1 MLLSALREYA
11 EANPKNLPEFHSRQQ
26 VPYAIDL
33 DRDGNFVG
41 FRTVE
46 KPPPTL
52 TIPYVTRTVA
62 INPLPLD
69 RGDYTL
75 GVVPVRKTDAD
86 QAKAAARTPLAHE
99 AYVALLAEGAEATGL
114 PEFAA
119 MLQFASTV
127 DAGALPL
134 PEGFDASRFVAV
146 YVDRSLVTDDPVA
159 QRWWASRLAASKAE
173 IVASPRPCSV
183 CGAASPP
190 ADAVPVPIRGLTS
203 LGGQATMA
211 LISGKSPDHEVYERH
226 GLKWGTGASICLV
239 CGEAS
244 HSVLNQLIADPVH
257 AKRLGNVLYVWWSP
271 AEADDFLAA
280 LISGDSDEA
289 VAATLGSVLTGKPQ
303 PDLDP
308 LRFIGVSLGANSARV
323 VVRSWTDLTI
333 GTVKANLRQW
343 FARTS
348 VVGHSGSQPRALG
361 AFVLLAS
368 VAPPGQGS
376 PLSRIDPGL
385 VETVITAALDGS
397 ALPTSLLAHIL
408 ARTRAELG
416 HLTAARTALLKAC
429 ITPIDHPSPENHMT
443 ALDTSSTDSAYR
455 CGRLLALLDE
465 AARLATSANNA
476 LVDRSY
482 SAASTMPAITFTR
495 LLRLHRAH
503 LDKLRRDN
511 RGAAI
516 RIDQSVTEILGGVGG
531 VRDLPRTFSI
541 AEQARFALGLYH
553 QQAEG
558 HAARDR
564 AKAARLLSEVQ
575 STQEAE
581 A

>member
-1 MLLSALREYA
+1 MLLTALREYA
-11 EANPKNLPEFHSRQQ
+11 EANKDLPDFHSRQQ

-41 FRTVE
+41 FRPVD

-62 INPLPLD
+62 IIPLPLD

-75 GVVPVRKTDAD
+75 GIVPEKKTEVDR
-86 QAKAAARTPLAHE
+86 AKAAVRAPLSHT
-99 AYVALLAEGAEATGL
+99 AYVALLEEAAVATRL
-114 PEFAA
+114 HEFAA
-119 MLQFASTV
+119 MHRFASTV
-127 DAGALPL
+127 DPAALPL
-134 PEGFDASRFVAV
+134 PEGFDGSRFVAV
-146 YVDRSLVTDDPVA
+146 YVDRRLVTDNPVA
-159 QRWWASRLAASKAE
+159 QRWWAARLSATKTTSAATA
-173 IVASPRPCSV
+173 RPCSV
-183 CGAASPP
+183 CGTASSP

-203 LGGQATMA
+203 VGGKATMA
-211 LISGKSPDHEVYERH
+211 LIPGKSPDHEVYERH
-226 GLKWGTGASICLV
+226 GLPWGTGASVCLA
-239 CGEAS
+239 CGEAT

-323 VVRSWTDLTI
+323 VVRSWTDATI
-333 GTVKANLRQW
+333 GTVKANLRRW
-343 FARTS
+343 FGRTS
-348 VVGHSGSQPRALG
+348 VVGHNGSHPRALG

-368 VAPPGQGS
+368 VSPPGQGS
-376 PLSRIDPGL
+376 PLSRLDPGL
-385 VETVITAALDGS
+385 VETVITAALDAS
-397 ALPTSLLAHIL
+397 ALPQALLAHTL

-416 HLTAARTALLKAC
+416 HLTAARAALLKAC
-429 ITPIDHPSPENHMT
+429 ITPADHPSPEKHMT
-443 ALDTSSTDSAYR
+443 ALDTSSTDAAYL

-503 LDKLRRDN
+503 LDKLRRDK
-511 RGAAI
+511 RGAAF
-516 RIDQSVTEILGGVGG
+516 RIDQTVTEILGG

-558 HAARDR
+558 HAARQR
-564 AKAARLLSEVQ
+564 AMAARLLSEDQ
-575 STQEAE
+575 STQEDDA
-581 A
+581 

>member
-1 MLLSALREYA
+1 MLLTALREYA
-11 EANPKNLPEFHSRQQ
+11 DANKHLPDFHSRQP

-33 DRDGNFVG
+33 DRDGNFVT
-41 FRTVE
+41 FREVDE
-46 KPPPTL
+46 PL
-52 TIPYVTRTVA
+52 TIPYVTRTSTIVA
-62 INPLPLD
+62 LPLD

-75 GVVPVRKTDAD
+75 GLVPLKKTDAD
-86 QAKAAARTPLAHE
+86 QTKAASRTPRAHE
-99 AYVALLAEGAEATGL
+99 AYVALLSEAAAATGL

-119 MLQFASTV
+119 MHRFASTV
-127 DAGALPL
+127 DAQALPL
-134 PEGFDASRFVAV
+134 PDGFDASRFVAV
-146 YVDRSLVTDDPVA
+146 YVDRQLVTKNPVA
-159 QRWWASRLAASKAE
+159 QRWWAARLSAGRAMTAAA
-173 IVASPRPCSV
+173 ARPCSV
-183 CGAASPP
+183 CGGESSP
-190 ADAVPVPIRGLTS
+190 AEAIPVPIRGLTS

-226 GLKWGTGASICLV
+226 GLPWGTGASICLA
-239 CGEAS
+239 CGEAT
-244 HSVLNQLIADPVH
+244 HSVLNQLIADPFH
-257 AKRLGNVLYVWWSP
+257 AKRLGKVLYVWWSP
-271 AEADDFLAA
+271 AEADDFVAA

-289 VAATLGSVLTGKPQ
+289 VAATLDSVLTGRPE
-303 PDLDP
+303 PGLDP

-323 VVRSWTDLTI
+323 VVRSWTDVTI
-333 GTVKANLRQW
+333 GTVKANLRRW
-343 FARTS
+343 FGRTS
-348 VVGHSGSQPRALG
+348 VVGRSGSQPRALG

-376 PLSRIDPGL
+376 SLSRLDPSL
-385 VETVITAALDGS
+385 VETVITAALEGS
-397 ALPTSLLAHIL
+397 GLPPSLLSHTL

-416 HLTAARTALLKAC
+416 HLTAARAALLKAC
-429 ITPIDHPSPENHMT
+429 ITPADHPSPEKHMT
-443 ALDTSSTDSAYR
+443 ALDTSSTDTAYL

-503 LDKLRRDN
+503 LDKLRRN
-511 RGAAI
+511 KRGAAV
-516 RIDQSVTEILGGVGG
+516 RIDQTVTEILGGI
-531 VRDLPRTFSI
+531 RDLPRTFSI

-558 HAARDR
+558 HAARER
-564 AKAARLLSEVQ
+564 AGAARLLSEDQ
-575 STQEAE
+575 STQEDE

>member
-1 MLLSALREYA
+1 MLLTALREYA
-11 EANPKNLPEFHSRQQ
+11 GANKDFPDFHSRQQ

-33 DRDGNFVG
+33 DRDGNFVT
-41 FRTVE
+41 FRAVA
-46 KPPPTL
+46 KPSPTL
-52 TIPYVTRTVA
+52 TIPYVTRTSTIA
-62 INPLPLD
+62 ALPLD

-75 GVVPVRKTDAD
+75 GVVPPKKTEAD
-86 QAKAAARTPLAHE
+86 QAKAAARTPRAHK
-99 AYVALLAEGAEATGL
+99 AYVALLAEAAAATGL

-119 MLQFASTV
+119 LHRFASTV
-127 DAGALPL
+127 DAETLPI

-146 YVDRSLVTDDPVA
+146 YVDGSLVTERLVA
-159 QRWWASRLAASKAE
+159 QRWWATRLSASNARADA
-173 IVASPRPCSV
+173 VTRPCSV
-183 CGAASPP
+183 CGVASPP

-226 GLKWGTGASICLV
+226 GLPWGTGASICLA
-239 CGEAS
+239 CGEAT
-244 HSVLNQLIADPVH
+244 HSLLNQLIADPVH

-271 AEADDFLAA
+271 TEADDFLAA

-289 VAATLGSVLTGKPQ
+289 VAATLDSVLSGKAQ

-323 VVRSWTDLTI
+323 VVRSWTDVTI
-333 GTVKANLRQW
+333 GTVKANLRRW
-343 FARTS
+343 FGRTS
-348 VVGHSGSQPRALG
+348 VVGHGGSHPRVLG

-385 VETVITAALDGS
+385 IETLITAALDGS
-397 ALPTSLLAHIL
+397 GLPPSLLAHAL

-416 HLTAARTALLKAC
+416 HLTAARAALLKAC
-429 ITPIDHPSPENHMT
+429 ITPADHPSPEDHMT
-443 ALDTSSTDSAYR
+443 ALDTSSTDTAYL

-503 LDKLRRDN
+503 LDKLRRDK
-511 RGAAI
+511 RGAAV
-516 RIDQSVTEILGGVGG
+516 RIDQTVTEILSGLNE
-531 VRDLPRTFSI
+531 LPRTFSI
-541 AEQARFALGLYH
+541 AQQARFALGLYH

-558 HAARDR
+558 HAARER
-564 AKAARLLSEVQ
+564 AKAARLSSEDP
-575 STQEAE
+575 STQENE

>member
-1 MLLSALREYA
+1 MLLTALREYA
-11 EANPKNLPEFHSRQQ
+11 EENKDLPEFHSRQQ
-26 VPYAIDL
+26 VPYALDL
-33 DRDGNFVG
+33 DREGNFIG
-41 FRTVE
+41 FRKVDM
-46 KPPPTL
+46 PPPTL

-62 INPLPLD
+62 VRALPVD

-75 GVVPVRKTDAD
+75 GVVPPKKTVAD
-86 QAKAAARTPLAHE
+86 QAKAAARTPIAHG
-99 AYVALLAEGAEATGL
+99 AYVALLAEAAAITGL

-119 MLQFASTV
+119 MHRFASTV
-127 DAGALPL
+127 DVEALPL

-146 YVDRSLVTDDPVA
+146 YVDRRLVTDNPVA
-159 QRWWASRLAASKAE
+159 QRWWAARLSASKAPPT
-173 IVASPRPCSV
+173 AANCTCSV
-183 CGAASPP
+183 CGAASSP
-190 ADAVPVPIRGLTS
+190 AEAVPVPIRGLAS

-226 GLKWGTGASICLV
+226 GLPWGTGASICLA
-239 CGEAS
+239 CGEAT

-257 AKRLGNVLYVWWSP
+257 AKRLGKVLYVWWSTV
-271 AEADDFLAA
+271 EADDFLAA

-289 VAATLGSVLTGKPQ
+289 VAATLSSVLTGKPQ
-303 PDLDP
+303 PDLDAF
-308 LRFIGVSLGANSARV
+308 RFIGVSLGANSARV
-323 VVRSWTDLTI
+323 VVRSWTDVTI
-333 GTVKANLRQW
+333 ATVKANLKQW
-343 FARTS
+343 FGRTALI
-348 VVGHSGSQPRALG
+348 GPNGSQPRALG

-385 VETVITAALDGS
+385 VERVITAALDGS
-397 ALPTSLLAHIL
+397 ALPPSLLAHAL

-416 HLTAARTALLKAC
+416 HLTAARAALLKAC
-429 ITPIDHPSPENHMT
+429 ITPADHPSPEKHMT
-443 ALDTSSTDSAYR
+443 ALDTSSTDTAYL

-503 LDKLRRDN
+503 IDKLRRDK
-511 RGAAI
+511 RGAAV
-516 RIDQSVTEILGGVGG
+516 RIDQTVTNILDG

-553 QQAEG
+553 QQAER
-558 HAARDR
+558 HAAQDS
-564 AKAARLLSEVQ
+564 AKAARLLSED
-575 STQEAE
+575 SPTQEDA
-581 A
+581 

>member
-1 MLLSALREYA
+1 MLLTALREYA
-11 EANPKNLPEFHSRQQ
+11 ETNEKNLPEFHSRQQ

-41 FRTVE
+41 FRTVD
-46 KPPPTL
+46 KPSPTL
-52 TIPYVTRTVA
+52 TIPYLTRTSNPVA
-62 INPLPLD
+62 LPLD

-75 GVVPVRKTDAD
+75 GVVPGKKTDAD
-86 QAKAAARTPLAHE
+86 QAKAAARTPLAHG
-99 AYVALLAEGAEATGL
+99 AYVAMLAEAAAATGL

-119 MLQFASTV
+119 MHRFASTV
-127 DAGALPL
+127 DAEALPL

-146 YVDRSLVTDDPVA
+146 YVDRRLVTDNPVA
-159 QRWWASRLAASKAE
+159 QRWWAARLSASKATSF
-173 IVASPRPCSV
+173 AATRPCSV
-183 CGAASPP
+183 CGAASSP

-211 LISGKSPDHEVYERH
+211 LISGRSPDHEVYERH
-226 GLKWGTGASICLV
+226 GLPWGTGASICLA
-239 CGEAS
+239 CGEAT

-289 VAATLGSVLTGKPQ
+289 VAATLDSVLTGKPQ
-303 PDLDP
+303 PDLDA

-323 VVRSWTDLTI
+323 VVRSWTDVTI
-333 GTVKANLRQW
+333 GAVKANLRQW
-343 FARTS
+343 FGRTS

-361 AFVLLAS
+361 AFVLLTS

-385 VETVITAALDGS
+385 AETVITAALDGS
-397 ALPTSLLAHIL
+397 TLPPSLLAHTL

-416 HLTAARTALLKAC
+416 HLTAPRAALLKAC
-429 ITPIDHPSPENHMT
+429 ITPADHPSPEKHMT
-443 ALDTSSTDSAYR
+443 ALDTSSTDTAYL

-503 LDKLRRDN
+503 LDKLRRDR
-511 RGAAI
+511 RGAAV
-516 RIDQSVTEILGGVGG
+516 RIDQTVTNILGG

-553 QQAEG
+553 QQGEG
-558 HAARDR
+558 HAARER
-564 AKAARLLSEVQ
+564 AKAARLLSEDH
-575 STQEAE
+575 STQEDE